1 MSLYERVKRQRDAF
15 VATFKRGYWRTSAGT
30 LSDQALDTLAILRPF
45 CRADSSCIQFGK
57 DGRFDT
63 HLTAAIE
70 GRREVWLEIC
80 RVINLGDADLL
91 QLQRHEETH
100 ATRNDDDNG

>member
-1 MSLYERVKRQRDAF
+1 MSLYEQVKRKRDAF
-15 VATFKRGYWRTSAGT
+15 VATFTRGYWRTPAGT

-57 DGRFDT
+57 DGRIDT

-80 RVINLGDADLL
+80 RVINLGEAELL

-100 ATRNDDDNG
+100 DRHDND

>member
-1 MSLYERVKRQRDAF
+1 MSLYEQVKRQRDAF
-15 VATFKRGYWRTSAGT
+15 IATFKRGYWRTPAGT
-30 LSDQALDTLAILRPF
+30 LSDQALDTLSILRTF

-57 DGRFDT
+57 DGRIDT

-80 RVINLGDADLL
+80 RVINFSDTDLL
-91 QLQRHEETH
+91 KLQRHEESH
-100 ATRNDDDNG
+100 ANRNDDNG